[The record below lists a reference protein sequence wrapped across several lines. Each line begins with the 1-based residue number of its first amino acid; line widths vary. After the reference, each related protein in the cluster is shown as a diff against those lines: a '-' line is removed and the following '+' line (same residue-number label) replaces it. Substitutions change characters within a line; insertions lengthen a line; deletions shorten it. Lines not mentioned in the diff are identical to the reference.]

1 MMTWRFLDTG
11 ERSGAFNMALDE
23 QLAIDLR
30 AGRGSPTIRLFGWK
44 PWAVSLG
51 FNQSENEIDN
61 EKCERDGIDVVRRP
75 TGGRAIL
82 HARELTYS
90 VVMFGAGKSVSTVY
104 HEIGRAVVRGLR
116 LFGVNAELAKPTPAK
131 PAFTSRR
138 QVPCFASVGRYEICV
153 EGKKLVGSAQRRYG
167 GCGEGDVVLQHG
179 SILIGPEHRKLAEYI
194 VSKRHG
200 SSEEVA
206 LAMGERTIEIED
218 IVGRE
223 IELEAMSDCIKRGF
237 EEEWEI
243 SLVEETL
250 NEVEPV
256 PAGP

>member
-1 MMTWRFLDTG
+1 MTWRFLNTG

-51 FNQSENEIDN
+51 FNQSEDDIDN
-61 EKCERDGIDVVRRP
+61 EKCDRDGIDVVRRP

-90 VVMFGAGKSVSTVY
+90 VAMFSTGKSVSTVY
-104 HEIGRAVVRGLR
+104 HQIGCALVRGLR
-116 LFGVNAELAKPTPAK
+116 LFGVNAELAKPTRAK
-131 PAFTSRR
+131 PVSTSRG

-153 EGKKLVGSAQRRYG
+153 DGRKLVGSAQRRYG
-167 GCGEGDVVLQHG
+167 GGSEGDVVLQHG

-194 VSKRHG
+194 VSERGG
-200 SSEEVA
+200 SSEEMA
-206 LAMGERTIEIED
+206 LAMGERTIEIEH
-218 IVGRE
+218 IVGGE

-243 SLVEETL
+243 SLVEEAL
-250 NEVEPV
+250 NEVEAV
-256 PAGP
+256 PAEP